1 MKNKKAFFL
10 HLAIIGLVLGCTLLY
25 AGCMGI
31 NSESISLQSNAEFM
45 KTADNTS
52 GLGIAGQ
59 ATNCLCSG
67 CLGQCGVVTCETCAG
82 GCFGCVATCE
92 DGCMGCVTGCNSAMN
107 TVNNQ

>member
-25 AGCMGI
+25 AGCIGI
-31 NSESISLQSNAEFM
+31 NSETLSLQSNAEFV

-67 CLGQCGVVTCETCAG
+67 CLGQCGVAACNTGVT
-82 GCFGCVATCE
+82 GCVGCLTTCE
-92 DGCMGCVTGCNSAMN
+92 DGCMGCVTGCTSAMN
-107 TVNNQ
+107 TVNN